1 MTTATRLYAP
11 GYFGPEGDLRVIGQ
25 ETAWLPGAIAE
36 ITKLEEE
43 SEPGDAE
50 LFVAG
55 RDVPAWQRPPSA
67 DALSEAPAPR
77 SDSVEYGG

>member
-1 MTTATRLYAP
+1 MTTTTRLYAP
-11 GYFGPEGDLRVIGQ
+11 AYFGPEGDLRVIGQ

-50 LFVAG
+50 LFVAY
-55 RDVPAWQRPPSA
+55 RDVPAWQPLPA
-67 DALSEAPAPR
+67 DALSEALAPR
-77 SDSVEYGG
+77 SDSVECGG